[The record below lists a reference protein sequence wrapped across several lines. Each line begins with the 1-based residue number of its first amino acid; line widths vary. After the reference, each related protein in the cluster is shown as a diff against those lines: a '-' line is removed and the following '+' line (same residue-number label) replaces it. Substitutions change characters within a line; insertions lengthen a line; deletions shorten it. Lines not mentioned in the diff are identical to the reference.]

1 MKSKLGLS
9 GTEVLEDC
17 WDHISN
23 CQRQK
28 LPRNPPGQ
36 QSSLRAC
43 PHSTLRGEQIRGRP
57 GPSSRLFSLFPG
69 SPARLIGRRT
79 EARGLGGSG
88 TGLSCPPPGPSAGPR
103 ARSRPCLPG
112 APSRA
117 PASVS
122 PRVTQRTGPPAQGAG
137 ASGRKPSPCP
147 WGGGEGTQSPAPHH
161 PKTVRRR
168 QSPTLPPAREAVLSP
183 RVRGSV
189 PQFPLPAPPLAH
201 PEADRS
207 SPG

>member
-88 TGLSCPPPGPSAGPR
+88 TGLSGPPPGPSAGPR
-103 ARSRPCLPG
+103 ARSRPCPARGAFPRSSLSVPTRDPEDGASCSGRWGFWAQTQSLPLGRRRGDAVPSTPSPQDCPQTAEPHSPAGPWRLCLAPGSGAPCLSFPCRPLPG
-112 APSRA
+112 PPSRA
-117 PASVS
+117 P
-122 PRVTQRTGPPAQGAG
+122 QG
-137 ASGRKPSPCP
+137 
-147 WGGGEGTQSPAPHH
+147 
-161 PKTVRRR
+161 
-168 QSPTLPPAREAVLSP
+168 
-183 RVRGSV
+183 
-189 PQFPLPAPPLAH
+189 
-201 PEADRS
+201 
-207 SPG
+207 